1 MTNTVEEITSPLD
14 GALWLIRHGFAV
26 FPADHPGSERCTGI
40 GRGHNKATCT
50 DRGKHPSVPFTTS
63 HILDEAQARRT
74 FSGQLHNVGVSVGA
88 CTGPDD
94 AQLLVMDSDRPRA
107 LEDVAE
113 ALGHTHT
120 PTMRV
125 LTSKGHHDYYW
136 APPGIRLGN
145 GLGTLKGQ
153 FDGDVRAGNA
163 YVIGPGSVHSTGIVY
178 TLEDPGQP
186 PVEAPAWLVDALQ
199 RRAPEPSPAS
209 TAGVTISADRH
220 DSYTR
225 KALQAEC
232 DSVTSAPNGTQNNAI
247 NTAAF
252 NVGTLVGAGALSE
265 SEAREA
271 LMAAARAGNHP
282 EGRARPTID
291 SGLRAGIAQPRHPW
305 PPVSRRDASTGL
317 MAPRPAPEA
326 DMWAVEDARPSN
338 SVISVRQSVGGED
351 DWEEPLPI
359 DRPTLAPFPVELLGP
374 HLAPVIEAVT
384 AQVQVAPDIPAM
396 IALAAIS
403 VAVGGRVQVRV
414 RPGWSEALAVWTA
427 TVAGAGERKS
437 AAEAPFSDTLRG
449 IERELQAKAIP
460 EIEDAEQQ
468 MKISEAR
475 LVEAEKMAIKAKPD
489 MRQLRMDE
497 AKLAKQELRE
507 LGPVPALPRL
517 LFGDITPA
525 AMPVKA
531 AQQGG
536 RMGVIHSEGTLIK
549 QMGGLYNSGT
559 SDTGFAL
566 DAYDGKAMPVD
577 RIGRDSVEMESAHL
591 TIGLLVQ
598 PIILEQLGRKK
609 DDEML
614 HNGFVQRF
622 LYAFPASRLGYQDPR
637 GSNPIP
643 AEIMDDLRERLRTLV
658 HKLWKNT
665 MTGAVT
671 FTDEASEEMYLF
683 QEQMQERLRR
693 GGDLHPMASW
703 ASKLPGKLARI
714 AALITLYEDPAST
727 TVGAEPL
734 RRALAMAPYFITHA
748 RLCLDLMG
756 ANRDAKLMPAR
767 DVLEWLRRRKE
778 DKRRE
783 PFTVRDTQRGVD
795 GNSWGPEGV
804 TSETVRDAIDVLVDK
819 GWVVPLPAPERP
831 EGQRGRAP
839 SPRFAPHPLVWDHTW
854 KKKEVSETRLR
865 SA

>member
-1 MTNTVEEITSPLD
+1 MTDLVEEISSPLD
-14 GALWLIRHGFAV
+14 GALWLIQHGFAV
-26 FPADHPGSERCTGI
+26 FPADHPGTKRCTGI
-40 GRGHNKATCT
+40 GRGHDKATCA
-50 DRGKHPSVPFTTS
+50 DRGKHPSVPFTTG
-63 HILDEAQARRT
+63 HTVDEVQARRA
-74 FSGQLHNVGVSVGA
+74 FSGELHNVGVSVGA
-88 CTGPDD
+88 CTGPDG
-94 AQLLVMDSDRPRA
+94 ARLLVMDSDRPHA
-107 LEDVAE
+107 LEDVAA
-113 ALGHTHT
+113 ALGHEHT

-136 APPGIRLGN
+136 APAGVRLGN
-145 GLGTLKGQ
+145 GLGALKGK

-163 YVIGPGSVHSTGIVY
+163 YVIGPGSVHATGVLY
-178 TLEDPGQP
+178 TLDDPGQP
-186 PVEAPAWLVDALQ
+186 PVAAPDWLIAALE
-199 RRAPEPSPAS
+199 RRVPEQVPVAAVVIPQ
-209 TAGVTISADRH
+209 DRH
-220 DSYTR
+220 DVYTR

-232 DSVTSAPNGTQNNAI
+232 DAITSAPDGTQNNAI

-265 SEAREA
+265 SEARDA
-271 LMAAARAGNHP
+271 LLSAARAGHHP

-291 SGLRAGIAQPRHPW
+291 SGLRAGMAQPRHPW
-305 PPVSRRDASTGL
+305 PPVSRHQAAAVPTARTPA
-317 MAPRPAPEA
+317 APAE
-326 DMWAVEDARPSN
+326 DMWAVENSAADRS
-338 SVISVRQSVGGED
+338 SVISVRQPQGVEN
-351 DWEEPLPI
+351 DWEEPLSI
-359 DRPTLAPFPVELLGP
+359 DRPTLALFPVDLLGP
-374 HLAPVIEAVT
+374 TLASVVEAVA

-403 VAVGGRVQVRV
+403 VAVGGRVQVRI
-414 RPGWSEALAVWTA
+414 RPGWAEAPALWTA

-449 IERELQAKAIP
+449 IERQLQAKAIP
-460 EIEDAEQQ
+460 EIEDAEQAI
-468 MKISEAR
+468 KIAEAR
-475 LVEAEKMAIKAKPD
+475 LAEAEKLAIKAKPD
-489 MRQLRMDE
+489 MRQLRMEE

-507 LGPVPALPRL
+507 LGAVPAPPRL

-622 LYAFPASRLGYQDPR
+622 LYGFPASRLGYQDPR
-637 GSNPIP
+637 GSKPIP
-643 AEIMDDLRERLRTLV
+643 AELMDDLRNRLGALV
-658 HKLWKNT
+658 HGLWKNT
-665 MTGAVT
+665 MTRAVT

-683 QEQMQERLRR
+683 QEAMQERLRR
-693 GGDLHPMASW
+693 GGDLHPIASW

-714 AALITLYEDPAST
+714 AALVTLYEDPAAT
-727 TVGAEPL
+727 HVEAAQL
-734 RRALAMAPYFITHA
+734 RAALAMAPYFITHA

-767 DVLEWLRRRKE
+767 DVLEWLRRRKD
-778 DKRRE
+778 DKRSE
-783 PFTVRDTQRGVD
+783 PFTIRDAQRGVD

-804 TSETVRDAIDVLVDK
+804 TSETVREAIDVLVDK
-819 GWVVPLPAPERP
+819 GWVMPLPAPERP

-839 SPRFAPHPLVWDHTW
+839 SPRFAPHPLVWDSTW
-854 KKKEVSETRLR
+854 KKKEVVETRLR

>member
-1 MTNTVEEITSPLD
+1 
-14 GALWLIRHGFAV
+14 
-26 FPADHPGSERCTGI
+26 
-40 GRGHNKATCT
+40 
-50 DRGKHPSVPFTTS
+50 VPFTREHTTDS
-63 HILDEAQARRT
+63 GKVRRLL
-74 FSGQLHNVGVSVGA
+74 GGRLQNVGVYVGA
-88 CTGPDD
+88 CRGPEGE
-94 AQLLVMDSDRPRA
+94 QLLVVDSDRPGA
-107 LEDVAE
+107 IEDVAKSRGE
-113 ALGHTHT
+113 TWPA
-120 PTMRV
+120 TMRV
-125 LTSKGHHDYYW
+125 RTAKGYHDYLW
-136 APPGIRLGN
+136 APSGLKLGN
-145 GLGTLKGQ
+145 GLGSLKGQ

-163 YVIGPGSVHSTGIVY
+163 YVIGPGSLHQSGVIY
-178 TLEDPGQP
+178 TLEDPAQP
-186 PVEAPAWLVDALQ
+186 PEQAPNWLLDALTA
-199 RRAPEPSPAS
+199 RPTASASPVVR
-209 TAGVTISADRH
+209 VTVPADRL

-225 KALQAEC
+225 KVVQDEC
-232 DSVTSAPNGTQNNAI
+232 DAITAAPDGDQNNTI

-252 NVGTLVGAGALSE
+252 SLGTLVGAGALSE
-265 SEAREA
+265 GEAREH
-271 LMAAARAGNHP
+271 LLAAARGGNHP
-282 EGRARPTID
+282 EGRALPTIE
-291 SGLRAGIAQPRHPW
+291 SGLRAGMAQPRHPW
-305 PPVSRRDASTGL
+305 PPAGREDR
-317 MAPRPAPEA
+317 PRLSGQ
-326 DMWAVEDARPSN
+326 PSDGG
-338 SVISVRQSVGGED
+338 SVISVRQSVGVED
-351 DWEEPLPI
+351 DWEEPLSI
-359 DRPTLAPFPVELLGP
+359 DRPTLAPFPVDLLGP
-374 HLAPVIEAVT
+374 NLAAVVNAVT

-396 IALAAIS
+396 IALSAVS

-414 RPGWSEALAVWTA
+414 RPGWSEAPALWTA

-437 AAEAPFSDTLRG
+437 AAEAPFSETLRG

-460 EIEDAEQQ
+460 EIEDAEQLL
-468 MKISEAR
+468 KIAQAR
-475 LVEAEKMAIKAKPD
+475 LDDAEKAAIKAKPD
-489 MRQLRMDE
+489 LRALRMDE

-507 LGPVPALPRL
+507 MDAVPALPRL

-577 RIGRDSVEMESAHL
+577 RIGRDSIDMESAHL

-622 LYAFPASRLGYQDPR
+622 LYGFPASRLGYQDPR
-637 GSNPIP
+637 GSVPIP
-643 AEIMDDLRERLRTLV
+643 SELMDDLRHRLGRLV
-658 HKLWKNT
+658 HGLWKNS
-665 MTGAVT
+665 MVRAVT
-671 FTDEASEEMYLF
+671 FTEEASEEMYVF
-683 QEQMQERLRR
+683 QEEMQERLRR

-714 AALITLYEDPAST
+714 AALITLYEDPDAT
-727 TVGAEPL
+727 QVQAAQL
-734 RRALAMAPYFITHA
+734 RAALAMAPYFVTHA

-778 DKRRE
+778 DKRRD
-783 PFTVRDTQRGVD
+783 PFTVRDAQRGVD

-804 TSETVRDAIDVLVDK
+804 TSETVHDAIHVLVDK

-839 SPRFAPHPLVWDHTW
+839 SPRYTPHPLVWNSSW
-854 KKKEVSETRLR
+854 KKKEVSETCLR

>member
-1 MTNTVEEITSPLD
+1 MTDEREPAAGISTPEAGGT
-14 GALWLIRHGFAV
+14 WLTEHRFAA
-26 FPADHPGSERCTGI
+26 FPVDHPELSRCSGI
-40 GRGHNKATCT
+40 GRGHDPATCEQ
-50 DRGKHPSVPFTTS
+50 RGKHPSVPFTRDHTMDPAA
-63 HILDEAQARRT
+63 IRRLLAARP
-74 FSGQLHNVGVSVGA
+74 QNVGVFVGA
-88 CTGPDD
+88 CTGPDGE
-94 AQLLVMDSDRPRA
+94 QLLVVDSDRPGA
-107 LEDVAE
+107 IEDVAKDRGE
-113 ALGHTHT
+113 TWPA
-120 PTMRV
+120 TMRV
-125 LTSKGHHDYYW
+125 RTAKGYHDYLW
-136 APPGIRLGN
+136 APADLKLGN
-145 GLGTLKGQ
+145 GLGALKGQ

-163 YVIGPGSVHSTGIVY
+163 YVIGPGSLHQSGVVY

-186 PVEAPAWLVDALQ
+186 PEQAPAWLLDALTS
-199 RRAPEPSPAS
+199 RPTVRAAPAAK
-209 TAGVTISADRH
+209 TAVPAERL

-225 KALQAEC
+225 KVVQEESDAISQAP
-232 DSVTSAPNGTQNNAI
+232 DGDQNNTI
-247 NTAAF
+247 NSAAF
-252 NVGTLVGAGALSE
+252 NLGTLVGAGALGE
-265 SEAREA
+265 GEAREY
-271 LMAAARAGNHP
+271 LLTAARAGNHP
-282 EGRARPTID
+282 EGRARQTIE
-291 SGLRAGIAQPRHPW
+291 SGLRAGMAQPRNPW
-305 PPVSRRDASTGL
+305 PPVGREDHRSG
-317 MAPRPAPEA
+317 APRWLPEQPAGEA
-326 DMWAVEDARPSN
+326 
-338 SVISVRQSVGGED
+338 SVISVRQSLGVED
-351 DWEEPLPI
+351 GWEEPLSI
-359 DRPTLAPFPVELLGP
+359 DRPNLAPFPVELLGP
-374 HLAPVIEAVT
+374 NLAPVVNAVT

-414 RPGWSEALAVWTA
+414 RPGWSEAPALWTA

-437 AAEAPFSDTLRG
+437 AAEAPFSDTLRD
-449 IERELQAKAIP
+449 IELDLQAKAVP

-468 MKISEAR
+468 MKIAQAR
-475 LVEAEKMAIKAKPD
+475 LDDAEKAAIKAKPE
-489 MRQLRMDE
+489 MRALRMDE
-497 AKLAKQELRE
+497 AKLAKQEMRE
-507 LGPVPALPRL
+507 LGAVPVPPRL

-549 QMGGLYNSGT
+549 QMGGLYNSGA

-577 RIGRDSVEMESAHL
+577 RIGRDSIAMESAHL

-622 LYAFPASRLGYQDPR
+622 LYGFPASRLGYQDPR
-637 GSNPIP
+637 GSVPIP
-643 AEIMDDLRERLRTLV
+643 AELMEDLRQRLGRLV
-658 HKLWKNT
+658 NGLWKNA
-665 MTGAVT
+665 MTKAVT
-671 FTDEASEEMYLF
+671 FTAEASEEMYVF
-683 QEQMQERLRR
+683 QEQMQQRLRR

-714 AALITLYEDPAST
+714 AALITLYEDPDA
-727 TVGAEPL
+727 VQVRAAQL
-734 RRALAMAPYFITHA
+734 RDALAMAPYFVTHA

-767 DVLEWLRRRKE
+767 DVLEWLRRRPE

-783 PFTVRDTQRGVD
+783 PFTVRDAQRGVD
-795 GNSWGPEGV
+795 GNSWGPDGV
-804 TSETVRDAIDVLVDK
+804 TSETVQDAIHVLADK

-839 SPRFAPHPLVWDHTW
+839 SPRFAPHPLVWDFSW